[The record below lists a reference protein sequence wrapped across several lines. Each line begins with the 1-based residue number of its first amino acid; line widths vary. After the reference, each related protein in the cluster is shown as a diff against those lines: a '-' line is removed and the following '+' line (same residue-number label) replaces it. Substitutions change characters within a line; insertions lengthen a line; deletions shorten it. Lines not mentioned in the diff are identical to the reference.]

1 MNLAA
6 AVQTARKAV
15 GWSVRTL
22 AERAELSPS
31 TISAI
36 ENGNREMS
44 VKTACQIARALNIE
58 LETLIGLAKNLA
70 PERTER
76 DRIESKMREI
86 ALQLMNSSA
95 AELHDESEEEIY

>member
-6 AVQTARKAV
+6 AVQEARKTV

-22 AERAELSPS
+22 AEHAELSPS

-36 ENGNREMS
+36 ENGHREMT
-44 VKTACQIARALNIE
+44 VKTACQIAKALGVD
-58 LETLIGLAKNLA
+58 LEVLIGLARDIA
-70 PERTER
+70 PQRTEK
-76 DRIESKMREI
+76 DRIEGEMRKM

-95 AELHDESEEEIY
+95 AE